1 MNNITL
7 SGRLTHDVEY
17 GETAGGS
24 GYARFALAVRNYSR
38 KQEDG
43 SPTTDFFPCVVFGDM
58 AKTAAR
64 GMKKGGRVT
73 VNGRIEINSYTA
85 RDGSP
90 RMSVQVVV
98 REFDIIDY
106 AETDGY
112 KDGEESTP
120 KNDPANLPARASV
133 NKYERP
139 SMRGGA
145 K

>member
-7 SGRLTHDVEY
+7 QGRLTHDVEY

-64 GMKKGGRVT
+64 GMRKGGRVT

-90 RMSVQVVV
+90 RMAVQVVV

-106 AETDGY
+106 AETGDERG
-112 KDGEESTP
+112 GEEAKP
-120 KNDPANLPARASV
+120 KNEPATLKSSASLDPFKHPR
-133 NKYERP
+133 
-139 SMRGGA
+139 RGGDR
-145 K
+145 

>member
-7 SGRLTHDVEY
+7 QGRLTHDVEY

-24 GYARFALAVRNYSR
+24 GYARFALAVRNFSR

-58 AKTAAR
+58 ARTAAC

-90 RMSVQVVV
+90 RTSVQVVV
-98 REFDIIDY
+98 REFEIIDY
-106 AETDGY
+106 AATGDEA
-112 KDGEESTP
+112 GENEPKP
-120 KNDPANLPARASV
+120 KNDPVNLKARASV
-133 NKYERP
+133 DPYKRP
-139 SMRGGA
+139 SVRG
-145 K
+145 

>member
-7 SGRLTHDVEY
+7 QGRLTHDVEY
-17 GETAGGS
+17 GETPNGS
-24 GYARFALAVRNYSR
+24 GYARFALAVRNYGR
-38 KQEDG
+38 KMEDG

-58 AKTAAR
+58 ARTAAR

-90 RMSVQVVV
+90 RTSVQVVV

-106 AETDGY
+106 AATDGDGDVEGTSR
-112 KDGEESTP
+112 KDDP
-120 KNDPANLPARASV
+120 KNHPALASA
-133 NKYERP
+133 NSYNRP
-139 SMRGGA
+139 SMR
-145 K
+145 

>member
-7 SGRLTHDVEY
+7 QGRLTHDVEY
-17 GETAGGS
+17 GETAGES

-58 AKTAAR
+58 ARTAAR

-73 VNGRIEINSYTA
+73 VNGRIEINNYTA

-90 RMSVQVVV
+90 RTSVQVVV

-106 AETDGY
+106 AETGDEAGSDEP
-112 KDGEESTP
+112 KP
-120 KNDPANLPARASV
+120 KNSPASPTPRV
-133 NKYERP
+133 R
-139 SMRGGA
+139 R
-145 K
+145 

>member
-1 MNNITL
+1 MNNVTL
-7 SGRLTHDVEY
+7 QERLTHDVEY

-58 AKTAAR
+58 ARTAAR

-90 RMSVQVVV
+90 RMAVQVVV

-106 AETDGY
+106 AATDG
-112 KDGEESTP
+112 GEYVEEATP
-120 KNDPANLPARASV
+120 KNDPVNRKAGASV
-133 NKYERP
+133 DPFKRP
-139 SMRGGA
+139 SMRG
-145 K
+145 

>member
-7 SGRLTHDVEY
+7 QGRLTHDVEY
-17 GETAGGS
+17 GETPSGS

-58 AKTAAR
+58 AKTASK
-64 GMKKGGRVT
+64 GVKKGGRVT

-90 RMSVQVVV
+90 RMAVQVVV

-106 AETDGY
+106 AATG
-112 KDGEESTP
+112 GEEGGSV
-120 KNDPANLPARASV
+120 DPFKRTT
-133 NKYERP
+133 
-139 SMRGGA
+139 SMRGGN
-145 K
+145 

>member
-7 SGRLTHDVEY
+7 QGRLTHDVEY
-17 GETAGGS
+17 GETASGS

-58 AKTAAR
+58 ARTAAR

-106 AETDGY
+106 AATDES
-112 KDGEESTP
+112 EEVDVAKL
-120 KNDPANLPARASV
+120 KNAPATNPARASV
-133 NKYERP
+133 DPFKRP
-139 SMRGGA
+139 SMRG
-145 K
+145 

>member
-7 SGRLTHDVEY
+7 QGRLTHDVEY
-17 GETAGGS
+17 GETAAGS
-24 GYARFALAVRNYSR
+24 CYARFALAVRNYSR

-58 AKTAAR
+58 AKTAVR
-64 GMKKGGRVT
+64 GMKKGGRVA

-90 RMSVQVVV
+90 RMAVQVVV

-106 AETDGY
+106 AATDE
-112 KDGEESTP
+112 GEEGECAKP

-133 NKYERP
+133 DPFKRTT
-139 SMRGGA
+139 SMRG
-145 K
+145 

>member
-7 SGRLTHDVEY
+7 SGRLTHEVEY
-17 GETAGGS
+17 GEIAAGNC
-24 GYARFALAVRNYSR
+24 YARFALAVRNYSR

-58 AKTAAR
+58 ARTAVR

-73 VNGRIEINSYTA
+73 VNGRMEINSYTA

-90 RMSVQVVV
+90 RMAVQVVV

-106 AETDGY
+106 AATDG
-112 KDGEESTP
+112 GEDVEEPTP
-120 KNDPANLPARASV
+120 KNDPATPPARASV
-133 NKYERP
+133 NPYKRP
-139 SMRGGA
+139 SMRG
-145 K
+145 